1 MVVVYLKSWARSGLF
16 KESEREGSRGG
27 TRTRTSGRW
36 SFTSRPLFLTI
47 FWILFF
53 WILFFVFF
61 FFNSLVKATS
71 EKKTITFFL
80 ASFIRTIQKMQFFA
94 HNILTF
100 WPLAFSLVEVLLFGH
115 NILEPFHFAIY
126 IYIKGSSYIRYN
138 LNFDKFTIRLYYF
151 CLFFILAKFL
161 DD

>member
-36 SFTSRPLFLTI
+36 SFTSQASIFNDFLNI
-47 FWILFF
+47 VFLI
-53 WILFFVFF
+53 FF
-61 FFNSLVKATS
+61 FFFLNSLVKATS

-94 HNILTF
+94 HNIITF

-115 NILEPFHFAIY
+115 NILEPFHFALYIY
-126 IYIKGSSYIRYN
+126 IYI
-138 LNFDKFTIRLYYF
+138 
-151 CLFFILAKFL
+151 
-161 DD
+161 

>member
-36 SFTSRPLFLTI
+36 SFTSQASIFNDFLTI
-47 FWILFF
+47 VFLI
-53 WILFFVFF
+53 FF
-61 FFNSLVKATS
+61 FFFLNTLVKATL

-94 HNILTF
+94 HNIITF

-115 NILEPFHFAIY
+115 NILEPFHFALY
-126 IYIKGSSYIRYN
+126 IY
-138 LNFDKFTIRLYYF
+138 IRLYYF
-151 CLFFILAKFL
+151 CLIFIRAKF
-161 DD
+161 